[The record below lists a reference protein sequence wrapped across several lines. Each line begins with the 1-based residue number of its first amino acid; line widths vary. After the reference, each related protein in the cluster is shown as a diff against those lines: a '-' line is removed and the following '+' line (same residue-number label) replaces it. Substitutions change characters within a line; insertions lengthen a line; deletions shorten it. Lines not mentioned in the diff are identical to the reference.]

1 MYLDIRFLGE
11 HHWHTIWYAYFASYR
26 ARLSS
31 FCILHSV
38 DLRGLLLCLTKVCSL
53 WNTSVV
59 SLHLALVLTASNE
72 SFPEDISTA
81 IVIDLCDVPACCVLV
96 LHCTVWHIITLEW
109 HSLWHKGLLLPS
121 VQHFRF
127 ATQKDIRCFKSQHK
141 IFCLTLSRSQHDRWL
156 ADRVTGFLVDG
167 VYDRTGDLGFVSGA
181 ICLPGPTCCD
191 AAPFHIKSHLLD
203 AEFFFIGSSDF
214 TQRSALFSLQCIFV
228 RQCTS

>member
-1 MYLDIRFLGE
+1 MPQKIQPSVFVINLQRHFILNIEIKQRILASTTG
-11 HHWHTIWYAYFASYR
+11 TISIWYAYFASYP

-31 FCILHSV
+31 CCILHSL

-53 WNTSVV
+53 WNKSVV

-96 LHCTVWHIITLEW
+96 LHCTVWHNITLEW

-127 ATQKDIRCFKSQHK
+127 ATQKDICCFKSQHK
-141 IFCLTLSRSQHDRWL
+141 IFCLTL
-156 ADRVTGFLVDG
+156 F
-167 VYDRTGDLGFVSGA
+167 
-181 ICLPGPTCCD
+181 
-191 AAPFHIKSHLLD
+191 
-203 AEFFFIGSSDF
+203 
-214 TQRSALFSLQCIFV
+214 
-228 RQCTS
+228 